1 MNKKI
6 KRERRRKR
14 IRAKL
19 MGTKKRPRLS
29 VFRSN
34 KYLFVQLIDDVAGK
48 TLLGMSEKTF
58 SKKGKLTKVEIA
70 SLLGEALAKKAKS
83 KKISTI
89 VFDRAGYKYHG
100 RVKVLADGVRKGG
113 LKF

>member
-1 MNKKI
+1 MNKRI
-6 KRERRRKR
+6 KKERRRKR
-14 IRAKL
+14 IRAKV

-34 KYLFVQLIDDVAGK
+34 KYLFVQLIDDAASK

-58 SKKGKLTKVEIA
+58 NKKGKLTKFEIA
-70 SLLGEALAKKAKS
+70 SLFGEALAKKAKS

-100 RVKVLADGVRKGG
+100 RIKALADGARKGG